1 MVSVP
6 LPNNPNNESKGTNK
20 PLKTTRNSPQP
31 TFEAQQDLIPPQNLE
46 AEESVLGGILL
57 DPDAI
62 GRIADL
68 IPPDAFYLKAHR
80 EIFRTALMLHSQGK
94 PTDLTAMSAW
104 LADTGSLEK
113 IGGNN
118 RLVELVERVTSTAS
132 IEQVAGL
139 IADKFLRRQLIRSGN
154 DVIKLGFDQN
164 LPMEE
169 ALDQAEQKIF
179 AISQEKPSKGL
190 TPTAEILTSTFN
202 EIESRSIGT
211 SVAGIPVN
219 FYDLDTMT
227 QGLQRSDLIIVA
239 GRPAMGKTSI
249 VLNLA
254 KNVAQL
260 HDLPVC
266 IFSLEM
272 SKEQLT
278 YRLLS
283 MEVGIE
289 SGRLRTG
296 RLQQEEWP
304 LLGQG
309 INTLGQLPM
318 YLDDKP
324 NSTVLEMRS
333 LCRRLIAEQGKELGL
348 IVIDYLQLMEGSTP
362 DNRVQELSR
371 ITRGLKGMARELKV
385 PVVALS
391 QLSRGV
397 ESRTNKRPML
407 SDLRES
413 GSIEQD
419 ADLVL
424 MIYRDEYYNPD
435 TTDKGI
441 TEVIVTKHRNG
452 PIGTVKLLF
461 EPQFTRF
468 RNLAA

>member
-1 MVSVP
+1 MTSFSLDNENIESV
-6 LPNNPNNESKGTNK
+6 NK
-20 PLKTTRNSPQP
+20 KFNKYKTAEP
-31 TFEAQQDLIPPQNLE
+31 TFTEHQEHLPPQNLE

-62 GRIADL
+62 NRVADIL
-68 IPPDAFYLKAHR
+68 QPEAFYLKAHR

-104 LADTGSLEK
+104 LADVGSLEK
-113 IGGNN
+113 VGGNN

-132 IEQVAGL
+132 IEEVAKL
-139 IADKFLRRQLIRSGN
+139 VSDKFLRRQLINSGN
-154 DVIKLGFDQN
+154 EVIKLGFDKN
-164 LPMEE
+164 LPMED
-169 ALDQAEQKIF
+169 ALDQAEQTIF

-219 FYDLDTMT
+219 FYDLDAMT

-296 RLQQEEWP
+296 RLQQDEWP

-318 YLDDKP
+318 FIDDKP
-324 NSTVLEMRS
+324 NSSVLEMRS

-348 IVIDYLQLMEGSTP
+348 IIIDYLQLMEGSTP

-385 PVVALS
+385 PVIALS

-435 TTDKGI
+435 TADRGI

-452 PIGTVKLLF
+452 PVGTVKLLF

-468 RNLAA
+468 KNLAA